1 MQKVSKSQKQI
12 MVSWTKKRLTILSPF
27 STQEMSFIR
36 FLEGSETPYFF
47 RDWLYIIKLLQT
59 PQLMSHYYSYDP
71 ESQNLQQSQSP
82 KTDEDDE
89 SQIEDEDEI
98 NRESFI

>member
-1 MQKVSKSQKQI
+1 M
-12 MVSWTKKRLTILSPF
+12 IL
-27 STQEMSFIR
+27 
-36 FLEGSETPYFF
+36 LV
-47 RDWLYIIKLLQT
+47 LLLQT

>member
-1 MQKVSKSQKQI
+1 MQHQKKIKTNELCKSGPISRTRRIQNISRHQK
-12 MVSWTKKRLTILSPF
+12 SLSSPE
-27 STQEMSFIR
+27 QN
-36 FLEGSETPYFF
+36 YFALF
-47 RDWLYIIKLLQT
+47 AMKNPVAKKLLQT
-59 PQLMSHYYSYDP
+59 PRLMSHYYSYDP